1 MPEQSPLAALYKN
14 RPSEDSQLTR
24 IFYRPQAPEY
34 PYPFAI
40 DEMYDAYTLLHQ
52 TKGRCIG
59 MNRNGEKDLK
69 VLLTGDSA

>member
-1 MPEQSPLAALYKN
+1 M
-14 RPSEDSQLTR
+14 
-24 IFYRPQAPEY
+24 QAPEY

-59 MNRNGEKDLK
+59 MNRNGEKHLK

>member
-1 MPEQSPLAALYKN
+1 MR
-14 RPSEDSQLTR
+14 RPGEDPPLTR
-24 IFYRPQAPEY
+24 ILCWLQAPEY

-59 MNRNGEKDLK
+59 MNRNGAKDLK